1 MRRAVYPG
9 TFDPITNGHLD
20 ILRHVVGLF
29 DEIIVGVLHN
39 PAKHPLFT
47 VDERV
52 AFARAATQAYANV
65 SVASFSGL
73 LVDFCRVSD
82 VAYIVRGVR
91 SSADLQVELQMA
103 QMNESLYSEV
113 HTLFVPAS
121 PKWSF
126 VSSSL
131 VKDVASHGGL
141 VRAFVPDV
149 VNEALV
155 RRFGQ
160 NGANAKG

>member
-52 AFARAATQAYANV
+52 EFAREATQGYANV

-73 LVDFCRVSD
+73 LVDFCRARDAS
-82 VAYIVRGVR
+82 YIVRGVR
-91 SSADLQVELQMA
+91 NPADLQVEMQMA
-103 QMNESLYSEV
+103 QMNESLYPEV

-121 PKWSF
+121 PALSF

-131 VKDVASHGGL
+131 VKDVASHGGS
-141 VRAFVPDV
+141 VRAFVSDV
-149 VNEALV
+149 VNDALV

-160 NGANAKG
+160 NGANAEG